1 MKNGS
6 NQAVEPK
13 LYREFR
19 KKHILCI
26 TRKKLVAT
34 AKHSEGACN
43 RTVEPSGTFF
53 EKGGARKWADVF
65 LGKEKWSKANFAPT
79 WQGYKDSN
87 LGHLVLE
94 TMSYKKDC
102 PNCSHCWAVCI
113 TRSSKPY
120 AFWCFIDAIKNSL
133 QIWCP
138 TAKKR
143 RS

>member
-102 PNCSHCWAVCI
+102 PNCSHC
-113 TRSSKPY
+113 
-120 AFWCFIDAIKNSL
+120 
-133 QIWCP
+133 
-138 TAKKR
+138 
-143 RS
+143 